1 MSDLA
6 LPEDVR
12 TDVKNADGV
21 IIALFDAG
29 NHRVGYIAV
38 LEDKCGVCHSV
49 DRIIQMNGSEMEYGP
64 GCICLACAT
73 KALTE

>member
-49 DRIIQMNGSEMEYGP
+49 DRVMHMNG
-64 GCICLACAT
+64 
-73 KALTE
+73 